1 MRKVFASKGRT
12 VYLRLGMN
20 AFAELEQALDP
31 SLPLFTEEGARRLVS
46 MSPNPERIAR
56 MEWLAERS
64 DEDSLTALERG
75 EYESLVYSAKLLS
88 ILRLK
93 AEAFLA
99 SNKAA

>member
-1 MRKVFASKGRT
+1 MLRFASSSPIGYPPQR
-12 VYLRLGMN
+12 MN

-31 SLPLFTEEGARRLVS
+31 TLPLFTEEGARRLVAMTPS
-46 MSPNPERIAR
+46 PERIAR
-56 MEWLAERS
+56 MEWLAEKC
-64 DEDSLTALERG
+64 DEGVLTTNERG

>member
-1 MRKVFASKGRT
+1 
-12 VYLRLGMN
+12 
-20 AFAELEQALDP
+20 
-31 SLPLFTEEGARRLVS
+31 
-46 MSPNPERIAR
+46 
-56 MEWLAERS
+56 MEWLAEKC
-64 DEDSLTALERG
+64 DEGVLTTNERG